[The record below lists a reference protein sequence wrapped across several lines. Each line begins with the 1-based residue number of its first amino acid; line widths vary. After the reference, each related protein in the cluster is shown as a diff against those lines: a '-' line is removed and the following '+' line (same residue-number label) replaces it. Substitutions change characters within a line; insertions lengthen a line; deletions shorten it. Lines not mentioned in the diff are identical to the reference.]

1 MALVAVGG
9 YGRRELLPRSDL
21 DVLLLHGG
29 RDDIASIAD
38 RIWYPVWDSGAELD
52 HAVRTVPQARRVARA
67 DLKVALGLLS
77 ARHVAGDPDLTERLR
92 AGALEDWR
100 SAAPARLAE
109 LHAAHD
115 ERARTSGELAFL
127 LEPDLKEARGG
138 LRDVHAI
145 QAVAAAWVAPAP
157 GPKVRTAYEQILDAR
172 HALHEV
178 TGRRLDRLVLE
189 EQDEVAR
196 ALGLLDG
203 DVLLR
208 MLAGAARTVAYAVD
222 HAFRQADR
230 LRGRRLRR
238 RQAER
243 RPLADGVVEQD
254 GEVVLARAADPASD
268 PALVLRAAAAAA
280 QAGLP
285 LAPRT
290 LDRLTECPPLP
301 VPWPAAARDALL
313 SLLGAGQA
321 AVSVWEALDTE
332 GLVTA
337 LIPDWERVR
346 NRPQRN
352 PLHTFTVDRHLAEA
366 AAQAAA
372 LTREVARPDL
382 LLLAALLHDVGKGW
396 PGDHSVTGE
405 VVARDV
411 GRRMGLP
418 APDVELVA
426 SAVRL
431 HLLLP
436 MVATRRDLDDPVTVK
451 QVATT
456 VRSRVLLELLH
467 ALAIADGLATGPA
480 AWNDWKATLVA
491 DLVRRVEAVLDGEP
505 MPQPAPLRDDQLA
518 LAAEGA
524 PAATVRGS
532 EVTVVAPDRP
542 GLLWRAAGVLAS
554 HRLAVRSAN
563 ATSVGGTAVTVF
575 DVEPE
580 FGDPPDATLVAADLR
595 RMLLGRLD
603 VEDRLDRRARA
614 VRPRAASVPAPKVSL
629 IDDASE
635 TATVVE
641 VRAHDA
647 PGLLWRVGRAL
658 GDCGLDVRAA
668 RVETLGAE
676 VVDVF
681 YVTDGDGKPLAA
693 DDLRR
698 TIVQSVLAALGDLGR
713 LTRPGLAAT
722 GRGYHGPFGSL
733 GVVFETLSDR
743 LTQVFSSLR
752 GRGRLSPADIDATCR
767 EIRIALL
774 EADVALPVVRQ
785 FIARVKERAGGEEVS
800 AALNPAQQVI
810 KIVNEELIGILGGE
824 ERRLRFAKV
833 PPTVIMLAGLQGSGK
848 TTLAAKLAL
857 WLKGQG
863 NTPMLVAADLQRPNA
878 VQQLAGGRR
887 AGGRPGL
894 RAVPRQRRRRPGGRR
909 PGLAGG
915 GQAPPAE
922 HGHHRHRGPHG
933 RGRGDDGAGRGD
945 QGRHAAGRDPVRGR
959 RDDRPGRGGDRA
971 GVPGRGRLR
980 RRGADQ
986 ARRRRARR
994 RGAVHRGAD
1003 RAADHVRVLGGEAR
1017 GLRHVPSGPDG
1028 VADPRPG

>member
-1 MALVAVGG
+1 MAVGG
-9 YGRRELLPRSDL
+9 YGRKELLPRSDL

-29 RDDIASIAD
+29 RDDIAAIAD
-38 RIWYPVWDSGAELD
+38 RMWYPIWDSGAELD
-52 HAVRTVPQARRVARA
+52 HAVRTVPQARRVARS

-77 ARHVAGDPDLTERLR
+77 ARHVAGDPELTERLR

-115 ERARTSGELAFL
+115 ERTRTFGELAFL

-238 RQAER
+238 RRAER

-254 GEVVLARAADPASD
+254 GEVVLARAADPARD
-268 PALVLRAAAAAA
+268 PSLVLRASAAAA

-301 VPWPAAARDALL
+301 VPWPAAARDSLL
-313 SLLGAGQA
+313 ALLGAGQA

-366 AAQAAA
+366 AAHAAA

-382 LLLAALLHDVGKGW
+382 LLLAALLHDIGKGW

-418 APDVELVA
+418 AADVDLVA

-436 MVATRRDLDDPVTVK
+436 MVATRRDLNDPVT
-451 QVATT
+451 
-456 VRSRVLLELLH
+456 
-467 ALAIADGLATGPA
+467 G
-480 AWNDWKATLVA
+480 
-491 DLVRRVEAVLDGEP
+491 EA
-505 MPQPAPLRDDQLA
+505 
-518 LAAEGA
+518 
-524 PAATVRGS
+524 
-532 EVTVVAPDRP
+532 
-542 GLLWRAAGVLAS
+542 
-554 HRLAVRSAN
+554 
-563 ATSVGGTAVTVF
+563 GG
-575 DVEPE
+575 D
-580 FGDPPDATLVAADLR
+580 
-595 RMLLGRLD
+595 
-603 VEDRLDRRARA
+603 
-614 VRPRAASVPAPKVSL
+614 
-629 IDDASE
+629 
-635 TATVVE
+635 
-641 VRAHDA
+641 
-647 PGLLWRVGRAL
+647 GRAQP
-658 GDCGLDVRAA
+658 CPARTAA
-668 RVETLGAE
+668 C
-676 VVDVF
+676 
-681 YVTDGDGKPLAA
+681 
-693 DDLRR
+693 
-698 TIVQSVLAALGDLGR
+698 
-713 LTRPGLAAT
+713 PGH
-722 GRGYHGPFGSL
+722 R
-733 GVVFETLSDR
+733 
-743 LTQVFSSLR
+743 
-752 GRGRLSPADIDATCR
+752 
-767 EIRIALL
+767 
-774 EADVALPVVRQ
+774 
-785 FIARVKERAGGEEVS
+785 
-800 AALNPAQQVI
+800 
-810 KIVNEELIGILGGE
+810 
-824 ERRLRFAKV
+824 
-833 PPTVIMLAGLQGSGK
+833 
-848 TTLAAKLAL
+848 
-857 WLKGQG
+857 
-863 NTPMLVAADLQRPNA
+863 
-878 VQQLAGGRR
+878 RR
-887 AGGRPGL
+887 AGH
-894 RAVPRQRRRRPGGRR
+894 RACRVERLEGHPRRRPGAAGGVGARRRPDARARAAARRPAGAGRGRR
-909 PGLAGG
+909 PG
-915 GQAPPAE
+915 
-922 HGHHRHRGPHG
+922 
-933 RGRGDDGAGRGD
+933 
-945 QGRHAAGRDPVRGR
+945 
-959 RDDRPGRGGDRA
+959 GDRA
-971 GVPGRGRLR
+971 RIRGDRGRPGPAGPALAR
-980 RRGADQ
+980 RGGAGLAPAGGPQRERDLDRQHRRHRVRRGA
-986 ARRRRARR
+986 R
-994 RGAVHRGAD
+994 
-1003 RAADHVRVLGGEAR
+1003 VR
-1017 GLRHVPSGPDG
+1017 
-1028 VADPRPG
+1028 

>member
-1 MALVAVGG
+1 MTSFAADRARRTTQVDRWLAELLGAEAGVALVAVGG
-9 YGRRELLPRSDL
+9 YGRKELLPRSDL

-29 RDDIASIAD
+29 RDDIAGIAD

-254 GEVVLARAADPASD
+254 GEVVLARAADPARD

-290 LDRLTECPPLP
+290 LDRLAECPPLP
-301 VPWPAAARDALL
+301 VPWPAAARDSLL

-366 AAQAAA
+366 AAHAAA

-451 QVATT
+451 QVATA

-491 DLVRRVEAVLDGEP
+491 DLVRRVAAVLDGEP
-505 MPQPAPLRDDQLA
+505 MPEPAPLRDDQLA
-518 LAAEGA
+518 LAAEGG

-554 HRLAVRSAN
+554 HRLTVRSAN

-595 RMLLGRLD
+595 RMLQGRLD
-603 VEDRLDRRARA
+603 RGGPAR
-614 VRPRAASVPAPKVSL
+614 PP
-629 IDDASE
+629 
-635 TATVVE
+635 
-641 VRAHDA
+641 
-647 PGLLWRVGRAL
+647 
-658 GDCGLDVRAA
+658 
-668 RVETLGAE
+668 
-676 VVDVF
+676 
-681 YVTDGDGKPLAA
+681 
-693 DDLRR
+693 
-698 TIVQSVLAALGDLGR
+698 
-713 LTRPGLAAT
+713 
-722 GRGYHGPFGSL
+722 
-733 GVVFETLSDR
+733 
-743 LTQVFSSLR
+743 
-752 GRGRLSPADIDATCR
+752 
-767 EIRIALL
+767 
-774 EADVALPVVRQ
+774 
-785 FIARVKERAGGEEVS
+785 RAGGP
-800 AALNPAQQVI
+800 AARRFGPRAQ
-810 KIVNEELIGILGGE
+810 GE
-824 ERRLRFAKV
+824 PGRRRLRHRDRGGG
-833 PPTVIMLAGLQGSGK
+833 AGPRRPRP
-848 TTLAAKLAL
+848 A
-857 WLKGQG
+857 
-863 NTPMLVAADLQRPNA
+863 VA
-878 VQQLAGGRR
+878 
-887 AGGRPGL
+887 GRPG
-894 RAVPRQRRRRPGGRR
+894 
-909 PGLAGG
+909 AG
-915 GQAPPAE
+915 
-922 HGHHRHRGPHG
+922 
-933 RGRGDDGAGRGD
+933 
-945 QGRHAAGRDPVRGR
+945 
-959 RDDRPGRGGDRA
+959 
-971 GVPGRGRLR
+971 
-980 RRGADQ
+980 
-986 ARRRRARR
+986 
-994 RGAVHRGAD
+994 
-1003 RAADHVRVLGGEAR
+1003 
-1017 GLRHVPSGPDG
+1017 
-1028 VADPRPG
+1028 

>member
-1 MALVAVGG
+1 MTSFASDRARRTTQVDRWLAELLGAESDVALVAVGG

-29 RDDIASIAD
+29 RDDIAGIAD

-52 HAVRTVPQARRVARA
+52 HAVRTVPQARRVART

-100 SAAPARLAE
+100 AAAPARLAE
-109 LHAAHD
+109 LHEVHD

-208 MLAGAARTVAYAVD
+208 MLAGAARTVSYAVD

-230 LRGRRLRR
+230 LSSRPGAGNRQGRRLRR

-243 RPLADGVVEQD
+243 RPLADGLVEQD
-254 GEVVLARAADPASD
+254 GEVVLARAADPAID
-268 PALVLRAAAAAA
+268 PTLVLRAAAAAA

-301 VPWPAAARDALL
+301 VPWPAAARDAML

-321 AVSVWEALDTE
+321 AVGVWEALDTE

-352 PLHTFTVDRHLAEA
+352 PLHTYTVDRHLAEA
-366 AAQAAA
+366 AAHAAA

-382 LLLAALLHDVGKGW
+382 LLLAALLHDMGKGW

-411 GRRMGLP
+411 VRRMGLP
-418 APDVELVA
+418 APDADLVA

-451 QVATT
+451 QVATA
-456 VRSRVLLELLH
+456 VRSRALLELLH

-505 MPQPAPLRDDQLA
+505 TPRPAALREDQLA
-518 LAAEGA
+518 LAAEGGL
-524 PAATVRGS
+524 AATVRGS

-563 ATSVGGTAVTVF
+563 ATSVGATAVSVF

-580 FGDPPDATLVAADLR
+580 FGEPPDATLVAADLR
-595 RMLLGRLD
+595 RMLQGRLD

-614 VRPRAASVPAPKVSL
+614 VRPRAARVPAPKVSL
-629 IDDASE
+629 VDDASD

-658 GDCGLDVRAA
+658 GECGLDVRAA

-676 VVDVF
+676 AVDVF
-681 YVTDGDGKPLAA
+681 YVTDGDGKPLTEG
-693 DDLRR
+693 DLRR
-698 TIVQSVLAALGDLGR
+698 TIVHAVLAALGD
-713 LTRPGLAAT
+713 
-722 GRGYHGPFGSL
+722 
-733 GVVFETLSDR
+733 
-743 LTQVFSSLR
+743 
-752 GRGRLSPADIDATCR
+752 
-767 EIRIALL
+767 
-774 EADVALPVVRQ
+774 
-785 FIARVKERAGGEEVS
+785 
-800 AALNPAQQVI
+800 
-810 KIVNEELIGILGGE
+810 
-824 ERRLRFAKV
+824 
-833 PPTVIMLAGLQGSGK
+833 
-848 TTLAAKLAL
+848 
-857 WLKGQG
+857 
-863 NTPMLVAADLQRPNA
+863 
-878 VQQLAGGRR
+878 
-887 AGGRPGL
+887 
-894 RAVPRQRRRRPGGRR
+894 
-909 PGLAGG
+909 
-915 GQAPPAE
+915 
-922 HGHHRHRGPHG
+922 
-933 RGRGDDGAGRGD
+933 
-945 QGRHAAGRDPVRGR
+945 
-959 RDDRPGRGGDRA
+959 
-971 GVPGRGRLR
+971 
-980 RRGADQ
+980 
-986 ARRRRARR
+986 
-994 RGAVHRGAD
+994 
-1003 RAADHVRVLGGEAR
+1003 
-1017 GLRHVPSGPDG
+1017 
-1028 VADPRPG
+1028 

>member
-1 MALVAVGG
+1 MTSFAAERARRSIQVDRWLAELLGAEPDVALVAVGG
-9 YGRRELLPRSDL
+9 YGRREMLPRSDL

-29 RDDIASIAD
+29 RDGIAGIAD

-52 HAVRTVPQARRVARA
+52 HAVRTVPQARRVART

-100 SAAPARLAE
+100 AAAPTRLAE

-172 HALHEV
+172 HALHEI

-208 MLAGAARTVAYAVD
+208 MLAGAARTIAYAVD
-222 HAFRQADR
+222 HAFRQSDR
-230 LRGRRLRR
+230 LISRPGAGNWQGRRLRR
-238 RQAER
+238 RPAER

-254 GEVVLARAADPASD
+254 GEVVLARAANPASD
-268 PALVLRAAAAAA
+268 PPLVLRAAAAAA

-321 AVSVWEALDTE
+321 AVGVWEALDTE
-332 GLVTA
+332 GLVTS

-352 PLHTFTVDRHLAEA
+352 PLHTYTVDRHLAEA
-366 AAQAAA
+366 AARAAA

-411 GRRMGLP
+411 VRRMGLP
-418 APDVELVA
+418 AEDVELVA

-451 QVATT
+451 QVATA
-456 VRSRVLLELLH
+456 VGSRALLELLH

-491 DLVRRVEAVLDGEP
+491 DLVRRVEAVLDGQP
-505 MPQPAPLRDDQLA
+505 MPQPAPLREDQLT
-518 LAAEGA
+518 LAAEGG
-524 PAATVRGS
+524 PAATVLGS

-563 ATSVGGTAVTVF
+563 ATSVGATAVSVF
-575 DVEPE
+575 DVEAE

-595 RMLLGRLD
+595 RMLQGRLD

-614 VRPRAASVPAPKVSL
+614 SRPRAATVPAPKVSL
-629 IDDASE
+629 VDDASD

-658 GDCGLDVRAA
+658 GECGLDVRAA

-676 VVDVF
+676 AVDVF
-681 YVTDGDGKPLAA
+681 YVTDGEGKPLG
-693 DDLRR
+693 DGELRR
-698 TIVQSVLAALGDLGR
+698 TIAASVLAALGD
-713 LTRPGLAAT
+713 
-722 GRGYHGPFGSL
+722 
-733 GVVFETLSDR
+733 
-743 LTQVFSSLR
+743 
-752 GRGRLSPADIDATCR
+752 
-767 EIRIALL
+767 
-774 EADVALPVVRQ
+774 
-785 FIARVKERAGGEEVS
+785 
-800 AALNPAQQVI
+800 
-810 KIVNEELIGILGGE
+810 
-824 ERRLRFAKV
+824 
-833 PPTVIMLAGLQGSGK
+833 
-848 TTLAAKLAL
+848 
-857 WLKGQG
+857 
-863 NTPMLVAADLQRPNA
+863 
-878 VQQLAGGRR
+878 
-887 AGGRPGL
+887 
-894 RAVPRQRRRRPGGRR
+894 
-909 PGLAGG
+909 
-915 GQAPPAE
+915 
-922 HGHHRHRGPHG
+922 
-933 RGRGDDGAGRGD
+933 
-945 QGRHAAGRDPVRGR
+945 
-959 RDDRPGRGGDRA
+959 
-971 GVPGRGRLR
+971 
-980 RRGADQ
+980 
-986 ARRRRARR
+986 
-994 RGAVHRGAD
+994 
-1003 RAADHVRVLGGEAR
+1003 
-1017 GLRHVPSGPDG
+1017 
-1028 VADPRPG
+1028 

>member
-1 MALVAVGG
+1 MTSFAADRARRTTQVDRWLAELLGAEAGVALVAVGG

-268 PALVLRAAAAAA
+268 PGLVLRAAAAAA

-301 VPWPAAARDALL
+301 VPWSAAARDSLL
-313 SLLGAGQA
+313 ALLGAGQA

-332 GLVTA
+332 GLVTT

-366 AAQAAA
+366 AAHAAA

-418 APDVELVA
+418 TPDVELVA

-436 MVATRRDLDDPVTVK
+436 MIATRRDLDDPVTVK

-456 VRSRVLLELLH
+456 VRSRALLELLH

-491 DLVRRVEAVLDGEP
+491 DLVRRVEAVLDGDP
-505 MPQPAPLRDDQLA
+505 TPAPAPLRDDQLA
-518 LAAEGA
+518 LAADGG

-563 ATSVGGTAVTVF
+563 ASSVGNTAVTVF

-595 RMLLGRLD
+595 RVLQGRLD

-614 VRPRAASVPAPKVSL
+614 VRPRAATIPAPKVSL
-629 IDDASE
+629 IDEASD
-635 TATVVE
+635 TATVIE

-658 GDCGLDVRAA
+658 GECGLDVRAA

-676 VVDVF
+676 AVDVF
-681 YVTDGDGKPLAA
+681 YVTDGDGKPLAS

-698 TIVQSVLAALGDLGR
+698 TIVHSVLAALGD
-713 LTRPGLAAT
+713 
-722 GRGYHGPFGSL
+722 
-733 GVVFETLSDR
+733 
-743 LTQVFSSLR
+743 
-752 GRGRLSPADIDATCR
+752 
-767 EIRIALL
+767 
-774 EADVALPVVRQ
+774 
-785 FIARVKERAGGEEVS
+785 
-800 AALNPAQQVI
+800 
-810 KIVNEELIGILGGE
+810 
-824 ERRLRFAKV
+824 
-833 PPTVIMLAGLQGSGK
+833 
-848 TTLAAKLAL
+848 
-857 WLKGQG
+857 
-863 NTPMLVAADLQRPNA
+863 
-878 VQQLAGGRR
+878 
-887 AGGRPGL
+887 
-894 RAVPRQRRRRPGGRR
+894 
-909 PGLAGG
+909 
-915 GQAPPAE
+915 
-922 HGHHRHRGPHG
+922 
-933 RGRGDDGAGRGD
+933 
-945 QGRHAAGRDPVRGR
+945 
-959 RDDRPGRGGDRA
+959 
-971 GVPGRGRLR
+971 
-980 RRGADQ
+980 
-986 ARRRRARR
+986 
-994 RGAVHRGAD
+994 
-1003 RAADHVRVLGGEAR
+1003 
-1017 GLRHVPSGPDG
+1017 
-1028 VADPRPG
+1028 

>member
-1 MALVAVGG
+1 MTSFASDRARRTTQVDRWLAELLGAESDVALVAVGG

-29 RDDIASIAD
+29 RDDIAGIAD

-52 HAVRTVPQARRVARA
+52 HAVRTVPQARRVART

-100 SAAPARLAE
+100 AAAPARLAE
-109 LHAAHD
+109 LHDVHD

-208 MLAGAARTVAYAVD
+208 MLAGAARTVSYAVD

-230 LRGRRLRR
+230 LRSRPGAGNRQGRRLRR

-243 RPLADGVVEQD
+243 RPLADGLVEQD
-254 GEVVLARAADPASD
+254 GEVVLARAADPAID
-268 PALVLRAAAAAA
+268 PTLVLRAAAAAA

-301 VPWPAAARDALL
+301 VPWPAAARDAML

-321 AVSVWEALDTE
+321 AVGVWEALDTE

-352 PLHTFTVDRHLAEA
+352 PLHTYTVDRHLAEA
-366 AAQAAA
+366 AAHAAA

-382 LLLAALLHDVGKGW
+382 LLLAALLHDMGKGW

-411 GRRMGLP
+411 VRRMGLP
-418 APDVELVA
+418 APDADLVA

-451 QVATT
+451 QVATA
-456 VRSRVLLELLH
+456 VRSRALLELLH

-505 MPQPAPLRDDQLA
+505 TPRPAALREDQLA
-518 LAAEGA
+518 LAAEGG

-554 HRLAVRSAN
+554 HRLAVRSAD
-563 ATSVGGTAVTVF
+563 ATSVGATAVSVF

-580 FGDPPDATLVAADLR
+580 FGEPPDATLVAADLR
-595 RMLLGRLD
+595 RMLQGRLD
-603 VEDRLDRRARA
+603 VQDRLDRRARA
-614 VRPRAASVPAPKVSL
+614 VRPRAATVPAPKVSL
-629 IDDASE
+629 VDDASD

-647 PGLLWRVGRAL
+647 PGLLWRIGRAL
-658 GDCGLDVRAA
+658 GECGLDVRAA

-676 VVDVF
+676 AVDVF
-681 YVTDGDGKPLAA
+681 YVTDGDGKPLTES
-693 DDLRR
+693 DLRR
-698 TIVQSVLAALGDLGR
+698 TIVHAVLAALGD
-713 LTRPGLAAT
+713 
-722 GRGYHGPFGSL
+722 
-733 GVVFETLSDR
+733 
-743 LTQVFSSLR
+743 
-752 GRGRLSPADIDATCR
+752 
-767 EIRIALL
+767 
-774 EADVALPVVRQ
+774 
-785 FIARVKERAGGEEVS
+785 
-800 AALNPAQQVI
+800 
-810 KIVNEELIGILGGE
+810 
-824 ERRLRFAKV
+824 
-833 PPTVIMLAGLQGSGK
+833 
-848 TTLAAKLAL
+848 
-857 WLKGQG
+857 
-863 NTPMLVAADLQRPNA
+863 
-878 VQQLAGGRR
+878 
-887 AGGRPGL
+887 
-894 RAVPRQRRRRPGGRR
+894 
-909 PGLAGG
+909 
-915 GQAPPAE
+915 
-922 HGHHRHRGPHG
+922 
-933 RGRGDDGAGRGD
+933 
-945 QGRHAAGRDPVRGR
+945 
-959 RDDRPGRGGDRA
+959 
-971 GVPGRGRLR
+971 
-980 RRGADQ
+980 
-986 ARRRRARR
+986 
-994 RGAVHRGAD
+994 
-1003 RAADHVRVLGGEAR
+1003 
-1017 GLRHVPSGPDG
+1017 
-1028 VADPRPG
+1028 

>member
-1 MALVAVGG
+1 METVTSFALDRARRTGQADRWLAELLGAEPGVALVAVGG

-29 RDDIASIAD
+29 RDGIAAIAD

-67 DLKVALGLLS
+67 DLKVALGLLT
-77 ARHVAGDPDLTERLR
+77 ARHVAGDPDLTEHLR
-92 AGALEDWR
+92 EGALEDWR
-100 SAAPARLAE
+100 AAAPARMAE

-115 ERARTSGELAFL
+115 ERTRISGELAFL

-138 LRDVHAI
+138 LRDVQAI

-172 HALHEV
+172 HALHEI

-222 HAFRQADR
+222 HTFRQADR
-230 LRGRRLRR
+230 LRSRRLRR
-238 RQAER
+238 RPADR

-254 GEVVLARAADPASD
+254 GEVVLARATDPAADPV
-268 PALVLRAAAAAA
+268 LVLRAAAAAA

-313 SLLGAGQA
+313 GLLGAGPA
-321 AVSVWEALDTE
+321 AISVWEALDTE
-332 GLVTA
+332 GLITS

-352 PLHTFTVDRHLAEA
+352 PLHKFTVDRHLVEA
-366 AAQAAA
+366 AAHAAA

-396 PGDHSVTGE
+396 PGDHSVTGA
-405 VVARDV
+405 VMARDI

-418 APDVELVA
+418 EPDVELVA
-426 SAVRL
+426 SAVRH

-451 QVATT
+451 QVAAL
-456 VRSRVLLELLH
+456 VPSRTLLELLH
-467 ALAIADGLATGPA
+467 ALAISDGLATGPA
-480 AWNDWKATLVA
+480 AWNDWKARLVA
-491 DLVRRVEAVLDGEP
+491 DLVRRVTAVLAGEP
-505 MPQPAPLRDDQLA
+505 TPEPAPLRDDQLA
-518 LAAEGA
+518 LAAGGG
-524 PAATVRGS
+524 PAAIVRGS

-542 GLLWRAAGVLAS
+542 GLLWHAAGVLAS
-554 HRLAVRSAN
+554 HRLTVRSAN
-563 ATSVGGTAVTVF
+563 ATSVAGTAVTVF

-580 FGDPPDATLVAADLR
+580 FGEPPDPTLVAGDLR

-603 VEDRLDRRARA
+603 VQDRLERRARA
-614 VRPRAASVPAPKVSL
+614 VPPRGALIPAPKVTL
-629 IDDASE
+629 VDEASE

-658 GDCGLDVRAA
+658 GECGLNVRAA

-681 YVTDGDGKPLAA
+681 YVTDADGEPLT
-693 DDLRR
+693 DRERR
-698 TIVQSVLAALGDLGR
+698 RATVRSVLAAL
-713 LTRPGLAAT
+713 T
-722 GRGYHGPFGSL
+722 G
-733 GVVFETLSDR
+733 
-743 LTQVFSSLR
+743 
-752 GRGRLSPADIDATCR
+752 
-767 EIRIALL
+767 
-774 EADVALPVVRQ
+774 
-785 FIARVKERAGGEEVS
+785 
-800 AALNPAQQVI
+800 
-810 KIVNEELIGILGGE
+810 
-824 ERRLRFAKV
+824 
-833 PPTVIMLAGLQGSGK
+833 
-848 TTLAAKLAL
+848 
-857 WLKGQG
+857 
-863 NTPMLVAADLQRPNA
+863 
-878 VQQLAGGRR
+878 
-887 AGGRPGL
+887 
-894 RAVPRQRRRRPGGRR
+894 
-909 PGLAGG
+909 
-915 GQAPPAE
+915 
-922 HGHHRHRGPHG
+922 
-933 RGRGDDGAGRGD
+933 
-945 QGRHAAGRDPVRGR
+945 
-959 RDDRPGRGGDRA
+959 
-971 GVPGRGRLR
+971 
-980 RRGADQ
+980 
-986 ARRRRARR
+986 
-994 RGAVHRGAD
+994 
-1003 RAADHVRVLGGEAR
+1003 
-1017 GLRHVPSGPDG
+1017 
-1028 VADPRPG
+1028 

>member
-1 MALVAVGG
+1 VALVAVGG
-9 YGRRELLPRSDL
+9 YGRKELLPRSDL

-29 RDDIASIAD
+29 RDDIAAIAD
-38 RIWYPVWDSGAELD
+38 RIWYPIWDSGAELD
-52 HAVRTVPQARRVARA
+52 HAVRTVPQARRVARS

-77 ARHVAGDPDLTERLR
+77 ARHVAGDPELTERLR

-109 LHAAHD
+109 LHEAHD
-115 ERARTSGELAFL
+115 ERTRTFGELAFL

-238 RQAER
+238 RRAER

-254 GEVVLARAADPASD
+254 GEVVLARVADPARD
-268 PALVLRAAAAAA
+268 PSLVLRASAAAA

-301 VPWPAAARDALL
+301 VPWPAAARDSLL
-313 SLLGAGQA
+313 ALLGAGQA

-366 AAQAAA
+366 AAHAAA

-382 LLLAALLHDVGKGW
+382 LLLAALLHDIGKGW

-418 APDVELVA
+418 AADVDLVA

-451 QVATT
+451 QVASA
-456 VRSRVLLELLH
+456 VRSRALLELLH

-491 DLVRRVEAVLDGEP
+491 DLVRRVESVLDGAP
-505 MPQPAPLRDDQLA
+505 MPGPAPLRDDQLA
-518 LAAEGA
+518 LAAAGD

-563 ATSVGGTAVTVF
+563 ATSVGNIAVTVF

-580 FGDPPDATLVAADLR
+580 YGDPPDATLVAADLR

-614 VRPRAASVPAPKVSL
+614 VRPRGAAVPAPKVTL
-629 IDDASE
+629 VDDASD

-658 GDCGLDVRAA
+658 GECGLDVRAA

-698 TIVQSVLAALGDLGR
+698 ATVHSVLAALGDLTPIGDPGR
-713 LTRPGLAAT
+713 ITGMRGPDRTR
-722 GRGYHGPFGSL
+722 
-733 GVVFETLSDR
+733 
-743 LTQVFSSLR
+743 
-752 GRGRLSPADIDATCR
+752 
-767 EIRIALL
+767 
-774 EADVALPVVRQ
+774 
-785 FIARVKERAGGEEVS
+785 
-800 AALNPAQQVI
+800 
-810 KIVNEELIGILGGE
+810 
-824 ERRLRFAKV
+824 
-833 PPTVIMLAGLQGSGK
+833 
-848 TTLAAKLAL
+848 
-857 WLKGQG
+857 
-863 NTPMLVAADLQRPNA
+863 
-878 VQQLAGGRR
+878 
-887 AGGRPGL
+887 
-894 RAVPRQRRRRPGGRR
+894 VPRT
-909 PGLAGG
+909 
-915 GQAPPAE
+915 
-922 HGHHRHRGPHG
+922 
-933 RGRGDDGAGRGD
+933 
-945 QGRHAAGRDPVRGR
+945 VR
-959 RDDRPGRGGDRA
+959 
-971 GVPGRGRLR
+971 
-980 RRGADQ
+980 
-986 ARRRRARR
+986 
-994 RGAVHRGAD
+994 
-1003 RAADHVRVLGGEAR
+1003 
-1017 GLRHVPSGPDG
+1017 
-1028 VADPRPG
+1028 

>member
-1 MALVAVGG
+1 
-9 YGRRELLPRSDL
+9 
-21 DVLLLHGG
+21 
-29 RDDIASIAD
+29 
-38 RIWYPVWDSGAELD
+38 
-52 HAVRTVPQARRVARA
+52 
-67 DLKVALGLLS
+67 
-77 ARHVAGDPDLTERLR
+77 
-92 AGALEDWR
+92 
-100 SAAPARLAE
+100 
-109 LHAAHD
+109 
-115 ERARTSGELAFL
+115 
-127 LEPDLKEARGG
+127 
-138 LRDVHAI
+138 
-145 QAVAAAWVAPAP
+145 P

-172 HALHEV
+172 HALHEI

-280 QAGLP
+280 QAGMP

-301 VPWPAAARDALL
+301 VPWPAAARDSLL
-313 SLLGAGQA
+313 ALLGAGQA

-332 GLVTA
+332 GLVTS

-366 AAQAAA
+366 AARAAA

-418 APDVELVA
+418 ASDVDLVA

-436 MVATRRDLDDPVTVK
+436 MIATRRDLDDPVTVK

-456 VRSRVLLELLH
+456 VRSRALLELLH

-491 DLVRRVEAVLDGEP
+491 DLVRRVETVLDGDP
-505 MPQPAPLRDDQLA
+505 MPAPAPLHDDQLA
-518 LAAEGA
+518 LAAEGG
-524 PAATVRGS
+524 PAAIVRGS

-563 ATSVGGTAVTVF
+563 ATSIGNTAVTVF

-595 RMLLGRLD
+595 RMLQGRLD

-614 VRPRAASVPAPKVSL
+614 VRPRAATIPAPKVSL
-629 IDDASE
+629 IDDASD

-658 GDCGLDVRAA
+658 GECGLDVRAA

-676 VVDVF
+676 AVDVF
-681 YVTDGDGKPLAA
+681 YVTDGEGKPLGGG
-693 DDLRR
+693 DLRR
-698 TIVQSVLAALGDLGR
+698 TIAASVLAVLGD
-713 LTRPGLAAT
+713 
-722 GRGYHGPFGSL
+722 
-733 GVVFETLSDR
+733 
-743 LTQVFSSLR
+743 
-752 GRGRLSPADIDATCR
+752 
-767 EIRIALL
+767 
-774 EADVALPVVRQ
+774 
-785 FIARVKERAGGEEVS
+785 
-800 AALNPAQQVI
+800 
-810 KIVNEELIGILGGE
+810 
-824 ERRLRFAKV
+824 
-833 PPTVIMLAGLQGSGK
+833 
-848 TTLAAKLAL
+848 
-857 WLKGQG
+857 
-863 NTPMLVAADLQRPNA
+863 
-878 VQQLAGGRR
+878 
-887 AGGRPGL
+887 
-894 RAVPRQRRRRPGGRR
+894 
-909 PGLAGG
+909 
-915 GQAPPAE
+915 
-922 HGHHRHRGPHG
+922 
-933 RGRGDDGAGRGD
+933 
-945 QGRHAAGRDPVRGR
+945 
-959 RDDRPGRGGDRA
+959 
-971 GVPGRGRLR
+971 
-980 RRGADQ
+980 
-986 ARRRRARR
+986 
-994 RGAVHRGAD
+994 
-1003 RAADHVRVLGGEAR
+1003 
-1017 GLRHVPSGPDG
+1017 
-1028 VADPRPG
+1028 